1 MKKLKDLLFEVSG
14 TTKPDII
21 GPGRDPWDYAYDK
34 QTQTWWARR
43 KTQDTYVDLSKALTP
58 DKYAKA
64 KAILDNLYEKQFS
77 KLPYGDKP
85 KTDTNDNELLSKAQK
100 IILDVI
106 SELEDMIQNHP
117 EKHFKSFKSVVNDKE
132 DEAAAYFA
140 KYFNKHLAPRL
151 TKAMSISKQNK
162 IIQSNVESIGQ
173 MGNSFAGK
181 VVNGSIL
188 TMGTY
193 FNISITDPITK
204 KSEVRKIYWDYL

>member
-21 GPGRDPWDYAYDK
+21 GPGRDPWDYAFDK

-58 DKYAKA
+58 DKYEEAKS
-64 KAILDNLYEKQFS
+64 ILDNLYKKQFS

-85 KTDTNDNELLSKAQK
+85 KTDINDNELLSKAQK

-117 EKHFKSFKSVVNDKE
+117 EKHFKSFKGKINDKE
-132 DEAAAYFA
+132 DEAAAYFV

-162 IIQSNVESIGQ
+162 IIQSNVESIGY
-173 MGNSFAGK
+173 MGNSFVDK
-181 VVNGSIL
+181 VQNASVL
-188 TMGTY
+188 TMAVE
-193 FNISITDPITK
+193 FKFPITDPITK
-204 KSEVRKIYWDYL
+204 KLETRKIYWDYL